1 MAEANPSASVA
12 GGLRAS
18 LQGMLSTLLAILQTR
33 LELLSTEVEEEK
45 RRLLATMAWGAV
57 SILLGTVALAFLGLF
72 ITVLFWTTHR
82 ELVLGL
88 LTLSF
93 AAGGVWAFRKA
104 ARQLQASGQW
114 LDATL
119 AELQSDRQA
128 LSPVP
133 SSSSTPAPTSA
144 VEPTQ
149 PHGKDLL

>member
-57 SILLGTVALAFLGLF
+57 SILLGTMALAFLAVF
-72 ITVLFWTTHR
+72 ITVLFWSTHR

-88 LTLSF
+88 MTLSF
-93 AAGGVWAFRKA
+93 AGGCVWAFRQA

-133 SSSSTPAPTSA
+133 SPSSTPAPTSA
-144 VEPTQ
+144 VEPTP

>member
-57 SILLGTVALAFLGLF
+57 SILLGIMALAFLGLF

-93 AAGGVWAFRKA
+93 AAGGVWAFRNA

-133 SSSSTPAPTSA
+133 SPSSTPVPTSA
-144 VEPTQ
+144 VEPTL
-149 PHGKDLL
+149 PPGKDPL